1 MYHLLGYAD
10 TNTNLLSQ
18 APQPSTAVDK
28 KSDELIG
35 VTVSKTE
42 NFPQWY
48 QEVVI
53 KAEMVEYYGEV
64 AGLFVLRPM
73 TMFIWS
79 EMRKWFQKH
88 LDEMGIGEASFPLF
102 LSSKSLAKEQ
112 DHIEGF
118 APELAWVTKA

>member
-1 MYHLLGYAD
+1 
-10 TNTNLLSQ
+10 
-18 APQPSTAVDK
+18 
-28 KSDELIG
+28 
-35 VTVSKTE
+35 
-42 NFPQWY
+42 
-48 QEVVI
+48 
-53 KAEMVEYYGEV
+53 MVEYYGEV

-79 EMRKWFQKH
+79 EMRKWFQNH